1 VTAWF
6 SIGGIRDYVR
16 LRRDLRSYRPDAADD
31 GRVG

>member
-1 VTAWF
+1 MVWF

-16 LRRDLRSYRPDAADD
+16 LRRDLRSYRADESDD